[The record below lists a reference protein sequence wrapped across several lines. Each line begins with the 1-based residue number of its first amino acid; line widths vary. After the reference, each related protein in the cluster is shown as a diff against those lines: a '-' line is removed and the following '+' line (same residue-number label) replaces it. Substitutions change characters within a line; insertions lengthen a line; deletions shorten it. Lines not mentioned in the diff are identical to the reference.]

1 MTIRAISW
9 PGLICYAGE
18 DEVTYVS
25 SLDEWL
31 SDADLYA
38 FDYDDED
45 FLVDS
50 EGFAFQLSAADLT
63 LMDSLETIGNYPMDA
78 LNERVRRHL
87 AALGNCCVSKLNL
100 SSVSMAMQSIQDSID

>member
-1 MTIRAISW
+1 M
-9 PGLICYAGE
+9 
-18 DEVTYVS
+18 TYVS

-50 EGFAFQLSAADLT
+50 AGFAFQLSSAELNST
-63 LMDSLETIGNYPMDA
+63 ESLETIGSYPMDA

-100 SSVSMAMQSIQDSID
+100 SSVSMAIQSIQDSID